1 MKTDKNVTINE
12 QVFPMGI
19 VGIAAT
25 YFLILITLK
34 NILNPILGSNVT
46 LLGFLG
52 GSSGEE
58 ETGT

>member
-1 MKTDKNVTINE
+1 MKTDKNVIINE

-34 NILNPILGSNVT
+34 KRY
-46 LLGFLG
+46 
-52 GSSGEE
+52 
-58 ETGT
+58 

>member
-12 QVFPMGI
+12 QVFPMGT

-34 NILNPILGSNVT
+34 KYTKPNPGVECHST
-46 LLGFLG
+46 RLLRWQ
-52 GSSGEE
+52 
-58 ETGT
+58 